1 MLSYTDLLDLVNKS
15 DFTLIGYTFR
25 DERIKDEFIS
35 NFSFIEIDEINSS
48 FSFKS
53 FLRDLKLKSIL
64 ETGLSVKNPEYV
76 LLDINNIRI
85 EEKDSLGGRQKVIR
99 KIIEKIR
106 EDVYRDYTS
115 EFPPKPQYKV
125 IFTCSLYNSGTNSN
139 NNEISNFSG
148 GNGPIYS
155 SDLVLSIKDNKIKVL
170 KNRFGNN
177 GDEIVYNIE
186 HGKKLETLSR

>member
-1 MLSYTDLLDLVNKS
+1 MLPYKDLLDLVKKS
-15 DFTLIGYTFR
+15 DFTLIGYTFKE
-25 DERIKDEFIS
+25 ERLKDEFIS
-35 NFSFIEIDEINSS
+35 NFSFIEIDEISSS

-64 ETGLSVKNPEYV
+64 ENGESVKNPEYI
-76 LLDINNIRI
+76 LLDISNIRI

-106 EDVYRDYTS
+106 EDVYRDYSS
-115 EFPPKPQYKV
+115 EFPAKPQYKV

-139 NNEISNFSG
+139 DNEISNFSG
-148 GNGPIYS
+148 GSVSIFT

-177 GDEIVYNIE
+177 GDEIVYNFQDN
-186 HGKKLETLSR
+186 KKTIIFA

>member
-1 MLSYTDLLDLVNKS
+1 MLSYNDLLDLVNKS

-64 ETGLSVKNPEYV
+64 ETGESVKNPEYII
-76 LLDINNIRI
+76 LDINNIRI

-99 KIIEKIR
+99 RIIEKIR
-106 EDVYRDYTS
+106 EDVYRDYAS
-115 EFPPKPQYKV
+115 EFPAKPQYKV

-148 GNGPIYS
+148 GSGAIYT
-155 SDLVLSIKDNKIKVL
+155 SDLVLSIKYNKIKVL

-177 GDEIVYNIE
+177 GDEIVYNFQDN
-186 HGKKLETLSR
+186 KKTTIFA

>member
-1 MLSYTDLLDLVNKS
+1 MLSYKDLLDLVKES

-64 ETGLSVKNPEYV
+64 ETGESVKNPEYI
-76 LLDINNIRI
+76 LLDLSNIRI

-106 EDVYRDYTS
+106 EDVYRDYSS
-115 EFPPKPQYKV
+115 EFPAKPQYKV

-139 NNEISNFSG
+139 DNEISNFSG
-148 GNGPIYS
+148 GSEPIFT

-177 GDEIVYNIE
+177 GDDILYINNGE
-186 HGKKLETLSR
+186 KLETI